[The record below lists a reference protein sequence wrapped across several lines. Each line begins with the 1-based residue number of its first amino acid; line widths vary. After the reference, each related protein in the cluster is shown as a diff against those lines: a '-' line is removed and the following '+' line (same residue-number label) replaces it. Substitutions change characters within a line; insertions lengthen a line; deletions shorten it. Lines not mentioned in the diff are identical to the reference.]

1 MPRSG
6 RCDSEWKDPAVAVVV
21 AFNLGRRRAMSTD
34 RISYVYFMM
43 SASRRALY
51 IGVTSGIEHRVLQHK
66 NHRFPGFSDDNNT
79 TRLVYFERFTDIR
92 AAIRREKQ
100 LKGWRREKKE
110 NLIKGMN
117 PTYRDLSAEWYEP
130 KQLESSSPSEKPTAN
145 AGSFDSDDHPRANSV
160 RPRSVGRPRS
170 G

>member
-1 MPRSG
+1 
-6 RCDSEWKDPAVAVVV
+6 
-21 AFNLGRRRAMSTD
+21 MSTD
-34 RISYVYFMM
+34 RISYVYFLM

-51 IGVTSGIEHRVLQHK
+51 IGVASGIEHRVLQHK
-66 NHRFPGFSDDNNT
+66 NHRFAGFSDDNNT

-110 NLIKGMN
+110 NLIKQMN

-130 KQLESSSPSEKPTAN
+130 KQLESSRAKEEPTSTTS
-145 AGSFDSDDHPRANSV
+145 AGSFDSDDRPRPIATD
-160 RPRSVGRPRS
+160 RARSVGRPRS

>member
-1 MPRSG
+1 
-6 RCDSEWKDPAVAVVV
+6 
-21 AFNLGRRRAMSTD
+21 MSSD

-66 NHRFPGFSDDNNT
+66 NHRFSGFSDDNHT

-92 AAIRREKQ
+92 NAIAREKQ

-110 NLIKGMN
+110 NLIKQMN
-117 PTYRDLSAEWYEP
+117 PTYRDLSAEWYEA
-130 KQLESSSPSEKPTAN
+130 KQLECSSPTEEPKAN
-145 AGSFDSDDHPRANSV
+145 AGSFDSDDGPRPIAGD
-160 RPRSVGRPRS
+160 RARSVGRPPS